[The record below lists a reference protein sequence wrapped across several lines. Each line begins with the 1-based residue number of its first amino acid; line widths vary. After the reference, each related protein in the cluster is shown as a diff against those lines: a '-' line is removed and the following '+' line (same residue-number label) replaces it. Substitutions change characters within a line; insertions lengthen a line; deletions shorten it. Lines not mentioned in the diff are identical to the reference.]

1 MYFTIWPDTD
11 IITPNKRKQMKTE
24 FISIIL
30 LSSIILFSA
39 CSDEKPKQIKKEIPP
54 LNVNIITVK
63 KEPIPI
69 WKQYTGTTKA
79 SSDQEVR
86 ARVPGILKRIY
97 FEDGATVVK
106 GQKLFMIEQDEY
118 IAARDA
124 AKAKKAQD
132 EASLK
137 LANADV
143 ARYEPL
149 VKEGLA
155 PRATLEQYQAQQAG
169 LKAAIA
175 GDIAEIKK
183 AQIELSYTMVRAPI
197 SGKASARRVD
207 IGNLVGQSEST
218 LLTTIMSVDPIYA
231 YFSPSQNDVRLFEKY
246 RNKEKPDAFIE
257 VNGARENIRL
267 DGFVDFSNN
276 EVDPLTSTITMRA
289 TISNPEEKVLP
300 GTFIYVNLFIN
311 DKYSFLMIPPEVIF
325 SDQLGTYVYIVDKN
339 NKVKRANI
347 ETDYSTKYYVSVNK
361 GLQDGDRVI
370 ISALVKLKSGH
381 TVKTTDVTS
390 TEGIKAVLKKNKLIP
405 KSK

>member
-1 MYFTIWPDTD
+1 MKITILT
-11 IITPNKRKQMKTE
+11 T
-24 FISIIL
+24 IL
-30 LSSIILFSA
+30 LSSLLFFSA
-39 CSDEKPKQIKKEIPP
+39 CSEEKKEQKRAEAPP
-54 LNVNIITVK
+54 LKVNIISVK

-69 WKQYTGTTKA
+69 WKQYTGMTKA

-97 FEDGATVVK
+97 FKDGETVKK

-155 PRATLEQYQAQQAG
+155 PRATLEQYQAKQAG

-175 GDIAEIKK
+175 GDIAQIKQ
-183 AQIELSYTMVRAPI
+183 AQLELSYTMVRAPI
-197 SGKASARRVD
+197 SGKVSARRVD

-231 YFSPSQNDVRLFEKY
+231 YFSPSQDDVRLFNKY
-246 RNKEKPDAFIE
+246 RNKEKPAAFIE
-257 VNGARENIRL
+257 VRGSMEDIRL
-267 DGFVDFSNN
+267 DGYVDFANN
-276 EVDPLTSTITMRA
+276 QVDPLTSTITMRA
-289 TISNPEEKVLP
+289 TIDNKQGKVLP
-300 GTFIYVNLFIN
+300 GTFVYVNLFIN
-311 DKYSFLMIPPEVIF
+311 DQYEFLMIPPEVIF
-325 SDQLGTYVYIVDKN
+325 NDQLGSYVYIVDEKS
-339 NKVKRANI
+339 KIKRVDI
-347 ETDYSTKYYVSVNK
+347 ETDYSSRFYVSISK
-361 GLQDGDRVI
+361 GLKDGDKLIV
-370 ISALVKLKSGH
+370 SSLVKLKSGRK
-381 TVKTTDVTS
+381 VNTTDVTS
-390 TEGIKAVLKKNKLIP
+390 TQGIKAILKKNNLLPKKDKLCFQLH
-405 KSK
+405 S